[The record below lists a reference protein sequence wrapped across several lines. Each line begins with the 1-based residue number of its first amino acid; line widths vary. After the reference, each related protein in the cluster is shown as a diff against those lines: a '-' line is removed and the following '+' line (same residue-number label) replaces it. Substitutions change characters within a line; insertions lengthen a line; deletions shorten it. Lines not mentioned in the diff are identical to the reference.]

1 MFKFDVKSN
10 TVEVILMLYSQQH
23 IFIFICIGISYTF
36 AENNAT
42 LLCYNVTGSFR
53 IKGRKLLK

>member
-42 LLCYNVTGSFR
+42 LLCYNVTGRFF
-53 IKGRKLLK
+53 